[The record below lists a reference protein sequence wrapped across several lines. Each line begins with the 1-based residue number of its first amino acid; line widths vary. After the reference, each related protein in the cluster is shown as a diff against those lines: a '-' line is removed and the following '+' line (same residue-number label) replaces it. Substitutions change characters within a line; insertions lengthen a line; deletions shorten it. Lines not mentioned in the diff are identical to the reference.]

1 MDSGG
6 DTSHRYLDLTRN
18 EEKEREHKCI
28 ILWYIISDVLK
39 DSSSIKGR
47 WALNSE
53 ITILIEKQ
61 NYKTTCVYYLKKKK
75 KEMKPVQ
82 KKKKNHTLKR
92 KSSQWY
98 LGASLALF

>member
-1 MDSGG
+1 MPSPYCNGFRG

-18 EEKEREHKCI
+18 GEKEREHKCI

-53 ITILIEKQ
+53 ITVLIEKQ
-61 NYKTTCVYYLKKKK
+61 NHKTIRVYYFKKEKGKETSAKKKK
-75 KEMKPVQ
+75 S
-82 KKKKNHTLKR
+82 HLKS
-92 KSSQWY
+92 KSSQ
-98 LGASLALF
+98 

>member
-1 MDSGG
+1 M
-6 DTSHRYLDLTRN
+6 
-18 EEKEREHKCI
+18 
-28 ILWYIISDVLK
+28 

-75 KEMKPVQ
+75 KGNETSA
-82 KKKKNHTLKR
+82 KKKKKSHLK
-92 KSSQWY
+92 KKKFTVI
-98 LGASLALF
+98 LGSLTCSVLGFP